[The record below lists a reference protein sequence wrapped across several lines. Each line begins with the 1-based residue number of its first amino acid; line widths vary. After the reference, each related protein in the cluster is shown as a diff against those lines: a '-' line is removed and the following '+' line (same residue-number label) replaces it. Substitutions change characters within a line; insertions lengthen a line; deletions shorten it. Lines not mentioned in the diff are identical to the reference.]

1 MSIST
6 FWEEACSSFPQL
18 MAVVLALGV
27 LFVNGW
33 TDAPNAIASA
43 VASRA
48 LSMGKAAVL
57 ATVMNVLGGISSLYF
72 GQKVAKTM
80 EQLSAFPPDRRGEF
94 ALLASLLAVV
104 LWAVT
109 AWYFGIPTSES
120 HGLMAAVAGAS
131 LALGAGG
138 LSLTALFK
146 VLAGLIFSV
155 GAGFLGGWCFAALF
169 RRQKQ
174 ERPRLWRRGQQ
185 IAAALMAFA
194 HGLQDTP
201 KLAALLFLGS
211 ASAQGNTPLWGVLLC
226 SGMMGLGT
234 LCAGERIIRKVGEEM
249 VQIEEREGFAADLAG
264 GLSLVLSTLQ
274 GMPVSTTHAKTCAM
288 MGAAMSKKDGSID
301 PKVVSSMFW
310 AWGLTF
316 PLCAALGF
324 LLTRLFLLF

>member
-48 LSMGKAAVL
+48 LSMGKAAIL
-57 ATVMNVLGGISSLYF
+57 ATVMNILGGISSLYI

-80 EQLSAFPPDRRGEF
+80 EQLSAFPPDRRGEL
-94 ALLASLLAVV
+94 ALLASLLTVV

-138 LSLTALFK
+138 FSLPALFK

-169 RRQKQ
+169 RRQT
-174 ERPRLWRRGQQ
+174 RPRLWHRGQQ

-211 ASAQGNTPLWGVLLC
+211 TADQGNTPLWGLLLC

-288 MGAAMSKKDGSID
+288 MGAAMSKRNGSID

-316 PLCAALGF
+316 PLSAALGF